1 MIPRFSLLL
10 FPSNFYFTN
19 RFDFIFSS
27 FDFFTTCT
35 VVTIFVV
42 CAVHVL
48 TSSFHDAEHF
58 CLTSTYLPFL
68 SYFAPFHLSYSAL
81 QESLRTL
88 DLIAESIPE
97 VLAITSAVLAAAKSV
112 KINTEEKN
120 IENKIDSDGVVIIEE
135 SVKMDVETVTTEI
148 KPVITVKH
156 LHLLTNNISVLY
168 ATNTEFLLLR
178 EISDALTAY
187 HLAVSSWSERTAML
201 IPQKSTRSK
210 MSKDLK
216 TTSKA
221 DLEEVRERELCG
233 MKVLMSY

>member
-1 MIPRFSLLL
+1 MFVCFDNISSIFN
-10 FPSNFYFTN
+10 FFFINVFIIYQYDIHFNFFMSNLSDLMKTYMN
-19 RFDFIFSS
+19 IYCLILHEPFIFYLIIFFS
-27 FDFFTTCT
+27 FLFF
-35 VVTIFVV
+35 
-42 CAVHVL
+42 
-48 TSSFHDAEHF
+48 
-58 CLTSTYLPFL
+58 P
-68 SYFAPFHLSYSAL
+68 SAL

-97 VLAITSAVLAAAKSV
+97 VLTISAAVLAAVKSV
-112 KINTEEKN
+112 KINTEENKN
-120 IENKIDSDGVVIIEE
+120 GNETESNRIEGVSE

-148 KPVITVKH
+148 KPLITMKQ

-187 HLAVSSWSERTAML
+187 HIAVSSWSERTALL

-221 DLEEVRERELCG
+221 DLEEVREGER
-233 MKVLMSY
+233 